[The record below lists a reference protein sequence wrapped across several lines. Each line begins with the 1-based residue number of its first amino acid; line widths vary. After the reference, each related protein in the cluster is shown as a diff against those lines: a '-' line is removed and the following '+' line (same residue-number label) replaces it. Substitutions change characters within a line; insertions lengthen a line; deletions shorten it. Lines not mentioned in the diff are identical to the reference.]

1 MTDFATLT
9 RLSQFYTETTSSEQS
24 GKNGKIEFSPGRT
37 RIAIEDVPEEYQE
50 FANATTKGTLDLA
63 DFQNALANLTIG
75 RDPEYLTP
83 DVSASVA
90 ILREVLGFPKDDP
103 ENVTLSFTTLD
114 TENGILAV
122 TQFEPKNYD
131 SNLAPI
137 FFPTGLHHSVALYSD
152 FLQKLAFETG
162 RKIIAFDSPGVG
174 ASVPNAKI
182 THQILVDSLK
192 TVIKKISPPTQ
203 PVIVMGH
210 SLSTIA
216 VKDLLYSKDV
226 HEDISGLSNPVE
238 KYICIAPVPWGK
250 DEHKGMVFAKDY
262 MFDGVVSMFTKAD
275 HLVAKKSDA
284 VNYYFPLHDD
294 ADREWLKDS
303 TTTQSFPIGPFAFLS
318 ALALIGKHSL
328 WDQMDNPKVA
338 VVLADEDQI
347 IKLKKPEAWQANG
360 AVILEN
366 ADHSAIAGQDV
377 NAEWVQQIAAVLQP

>member
-1 MTDFATLT
+1 MTDLATLT
-9 RLSQFYTETTSSEQS
+9 RLSQYYTSTTSSEQH
-24 GKNGKIEFSPGRT
+24 GKNGKIKFSPGRT
-37 RIAIEDVPEEYQE
+37 NIAIEDVPEEYKE
-50 FANATTKGTLDLA
+50 FANATTEGTLDLA
-63 DFQNALANLTIG
+63 DFQRELAKLTIG
-75 RDPEYLTP
+75 KDLTA
-83 DVSASVA
+83 ASQDELA
-90 ILREVLGFPKDDP
+90 SIELLRSLLGFPKSDP
-103 ENVTLSFTTLD
+103 ENVTLSFTLVPS
-114 TENGILAV
+114 ENGPLAV
-122 TQFEPKNYD
+122 TRIQPQNYD
-131 SNLAPI
+131 ANLAPI
-137 FFPTGLHHSVALYSD
+137 FFPTGLHHSVAVYLD
-152 FLQKLAFETG
+152 FLQKLAINTG
-162 RKIIAFDSPGVG
+162 RQIIAFDSPGVG
-174 ASVPNAKI
+174 ASVPTTSVNHKI
-182 THQILVDSLK
+182 LLSSLK
-192 TVIKKISPPTQ
+192 IVISKTVGPNQ
-203 PVIVMGH
+203 PIVVMGH

-216 VKDLLYSKDV
+216 VKGLLYSKDV
-226 HEDISGLSNPVE
+226 DGDTSGLSNPVE

-347 IKLKKPEAWQANG
+347 IKLKKPEAWQAQG

-377 NAEWVQQIAAVLQP
+377 NAEWVQQIAGVLQP